1 MEFADPALPTV
12 PGETKMANISHEAVL
27 SAAWMLM
34 RSAREAN
41 SLSHENETSN
51 PDSWNTQHSGS
62 DESPAKETV
71 KNLISTYLR
80 PATHI
85 SSHFHCW

>member
-1 MEFADPALPTV
+1 
-12 PGETKMANISHEAVL
+12 MANISNEAVL

-34 RSAREAN
+34 RRATEAD
-41 SLSHENETSN
+41 SVSRGNETSS
-51 PDSWNTQHSGS
+51 PDSGNTQQTGG
-62 DESPAKETV
+62 DQSPAKETV
-71 KNLISTYLR
+71 KNLISAYLR

>member
-1 MEFADPALPTV
+1 MADIT
-12 PGETKMANISHEAVL
+12 HEAVL

-34 RSAREAN
+34 RRAREAG
-41 SLSHENETSN
+41 SVSN
-51 PDSWNTQHSGS
+51 GNDTAIPDSGSATQTGN
-62 DESPAKETV
+62 DESHTKETV
-71 KNLISTYLR
+71 KNLISAYLR

>member
-1 MEFADPALPTV
+1 
-12 PGETKMANISHEAVL
+12 MANISHEAVL

-34 RSAREAN
+34 RSAREAD
-41 SLSHENETSN
+41 SVSHENETSN
-51 PDSWNTQHSGS
+51 RVSSNTLHAGS

-71 KNLISTYLR
+71 KNLISAYLR

>member
-1 MEFADPALPTV
+1 
-12 PGETKMANISHEAVL
+12 MANISHEAVL

-34 RSAREAN
+34 RSAREAD
-41 SLSHENETSN
+41 SVSHGNDKSK
-51 PDSWNTQHSGS
+51 PDPGSTQHAGS
-62 DESPAKETV
+62 DESHAKETV
-71 KNLISTYLR
+71 KNLISAYLR